1 MFPRPFAFHS
11 RSFIISLLLSCS
23 PPTVTGAVI
32 TVVIYTVN
40 SRAWWSRPHIA
51 KERLEIVPGIADSY
65 APSTPI
71 LVSWVA
77 RVLTALQ
84 HALPSLVRWRTA
96 LPVDRT
102 RFVEVASAA
111 FNCTVSQVSDAYD
124 SLFAAIAAAF
134 PIPQTKS
141 ILMRPIQRN
150 EPTVT
155 VVSYVYRF
163 CHHPPL
169 DVG

>member
-1 MFPRPFAFHS
+1 MFPRSFAFHS

-23 PPTVTGAVI
+23 PPTVARPVI
-32 TVVIYTVN
+32 TVVIYTIN
-40 SRAWWSRPHIA
+40 GRAWWSRPHIA
-51 KERLEIVPGIADSY
+51 KERLEIVPGIADFYTS
-65 APSTPI
+65 ATPV

-77 RVLTALQ
+77 RVLAALQ
-84 HALPSLVRWRTA
+84 HAFPSLVRWRTA

-111 FNCTVSQVSDAYD
+111 FDCTVSQVSDAYD
-124 SLFAAIAAAF
+124 SLFAAIAVAF
-134 PIPQTKS
+134 PIPQAKS
-141 ILMRPIQRN
+141 ILMRPLQRN

-163 CHHPPL
+163 CHHSPL

>member
-1 MFPRPFAFHS
+1 M
-11 RSFIISLLLSCS
+11 
-23 PPTVTGAVI
+23 
-32 TVVIYTVN
+32 
-40 SRAWWSRPHIA
+40 
-51 KERLEIVPGIADSY
+51 PGIADSY
-65 APSTPI
+65 ASSTPI